1 MGLSYPRFKDVMLGE
16 HENNEGGLADL
27 LVEDTNVFGM
37 VGQDQGLDVSQ
48 LEVDM
53 GGQVPGNKSTIRP
66 AG

>member
-1 MGLSYPRFKDVMLGE
+1 MLGE